1 MKKLIGILCV
11 AMLMMVSGCKDATTT
26 VSNGSEM
33 IMRVG
38 DKTITKEN
46 VNKLLKLYTGYNT
59 VLQNAI
65 QKILDAEITI
75 TEEIEA
81 KARESLAK
89 SKENLGEK
97 FASMLT
103 SNGYVD
109 EEDYYKNVS
118 LNGVLRQELVKK
130 YLIDENKIETYHPF
144 KAQMLIAK
152 DEESAKAALAEIQ
165 NGADFETV
173 TRQYGDTSKSDGT
186 VQIYHS
192 SSGLPAIVTEKVT
205 NTAQAQ
211 LIEEVITDSAN
222 SVYYVI
228 RITDY
233 DYKNFVQEA
242 ADSIIQNATLNDEA
256 IAFYLKKHQFKV
268 YDIDIY
274 NGIKKTNPNYLVQ
287 DQ

>member
-1 MKKLIGILCV
+1 MKKLIGILCA
-11 AMLMMVSGCKDATTT
+11 AMLIMVSGCKDATTT

-33 IMRVG
+33 IIRVG

-46 VNKLLKLYTGYNT
+46 INKLLKLYTGYNT
-59 VLQNAI
+59 VLQDAI
-65 QKILDAEITI
+65 QKILEAEITI

-97 FASMLT
+97 FASMLE
-103 SNGYVD
+103 SNGYTD
-109 EEDYYKNVS
+109 EEDYYKKVS

-130 YLIDENKIETYHPF
+130 YLIDENKIEAYHPF
-144 KAQMLIAK
+144 KAQILIATS
-152 DEESAKAALAEIQ
+152 EESAKAALTEIQ

-173 TRQYGDTSKSDGT
+173 TQQYGDTSKSNGG

-192 SSGLPAIVTEKVT
+192 KSGLPAIVTEKVT

-233 DYKNFVQEA
+233 DYKNFAQEA
-242 ADSIIQNATLNDEA
+242 ADAIIQTATLNDEA
-256 IAFYLKKHQFKV
+256 IA
-268 YDIDIY
+268 
-274 NGIKKTNPNYLVQ
+274 
-287 DQ
+287 